1 MVALAARDEAAA
13 LQPAYGGRLTAA
25 DVDPVARPLV
35 ALALLDERA
44 GPPEWARTLA
54 CSEIARH
61 PRATAVA
68 LVARLDDGRARP
80 VAAGHPA
87 LAPAVIVELLADDD
101 RQVAC
106 AATANPA
113 LPPAEMTR
121 LVH

>member
-1 MVALAARDEAAA
+1 MPDAPTNESTKAGNEPSAAITVSGPTGPRTDGAPVGNRRADRRGFRHD
-13 LQPAYGGRLTAA
+13 GGK
-25 DVDPVARPLV
+25 
-35 ALALLDERA
+35 
-44 GPPEWARTLA
+44 
-54 CSEIARH
+54 H

-68 LVARLDDGRARP
+68 LVACLDDGRARP

-87 LAPAVIVELLADDD
+87 LPPAVIVELLADDD

-106 AATANPA
+106 AAAANPA